1 MNKTEISGEL
11 IRLDFSH
18 ETHGKRFFAGEIKIL
33 RMSGCA
39 DIIPIVV
46 PEEHINR
53 KKHVRVTG
61 RIRTRITKNG
71 RRKVYV
77 YLFVDH
83 MEECK
88 EVYENSVE
96 LLGRIAKPTVY
107 RITPLGRDITEVLLE
122 IERPYGKKDYIPCI
136 CWGEDAKNADDLWVG
151 TKVFV
156 EGRFQSR
163 NYIKGEEIKTTHEV
177 SVKKIEVIEHEQ
189 IRC

>member
-1 MNKTEISGEL
+1 MNKAEISGEL

-18 ETHGKRFFAGEIKIL
+18 ETHGKRFFAGEIKTL

-96 LLGRIAKPTVY
+96 LSGRIAKPTVY
-107 RITPLGRDITEVLLE
+107 RITPFGIDITEVLLE
-122 IERPYGKKDYIPCI
+122 IERTYGKKDYIPCI
-136 CWGEDAKNADDLWVG
+136 CWGEDAKNAEELWTG
-151 TKVFV
+151 TEICVK
-156 EGRFQSR
+156 GRFQSR
-163 NYIKGEEIKTTHEV
+163 DYTKDGKIETTHEV
-177 SVKKIEVIEHEQ
+177 SVKKIEVIENG
-189 IRC
+189 